1 MLSWVLLKRN
11 KRKSYKYKDH
21 QRQTAMA
28 LKVSQTKFYWEKF
41 EENIWSYD
49 ISLKK
54 TQFLSTSRN
63 ARHTHYKMSSFL
75 WILFSTAAKNEVW
88 STNHMHL
95 FTSKSLSNY
104 DKPQIKGVQE
114 GEGEG
119 RGMDKNLL
127 QGKVSI

>member
-1 MLSWVLLKRN
+1 
-11 KRKSYKYKDH
+11 
-21 QRQTAMA
+21 
-28 LKVSQTKFYWEKF
+28 
-41 EENIWSYD
+41 
-49 ISLKK
+49 
-54 TQFLSTSRN
+54 
-63 ARHTHYKMSSFL
+63 
-75 WILFSTAAKNEVW
+75 
-88 STNHMHL
+88 MHL